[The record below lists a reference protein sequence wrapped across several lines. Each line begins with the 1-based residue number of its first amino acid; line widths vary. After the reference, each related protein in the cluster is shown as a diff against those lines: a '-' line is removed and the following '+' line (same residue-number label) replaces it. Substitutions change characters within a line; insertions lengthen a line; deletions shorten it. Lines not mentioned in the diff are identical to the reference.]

1 MSINIQMKTML
12 LALFSVAL
20 ISCSGS
26 KEASNKQSAKQ
37 KKKASATS
45 KNGIKPFSEVI
56 TKDAKSDE
64 GLFSVHKVDDKYY
77 FEIPDSLLEREVLL
91 VSRISGT
98 VQNLSFGGAGMKA
111 RSQQV
116 IRWQRQ
122 DDKLL
127 LRHVSYE
134 NVANDTLPIYES
146 VVNNNFEPVVE
157 AFKIEAL
164 GKDSASTVIDVTGF
178 FSSDVPMIG
187 PMSEGQRRAF
197 QVRRLDKNRSYIDRM
212 ASYPEN
218 VEVRHVLTYD
228 AQDPPDNGSTNTISL
243 EMAQSMILLPEEKM
257 QTRSYDQRVGFFSVN
272 QTEYGPNQQKATERQ
287 FVTRWKLVPKDME
300 AYKRGELVE
309 PEEPIVY
316 YIDRATPRK
325 WREYLMQGV
334 EDWQEAFE
342 EAGFKNAI
350 IAKMAPTKEEDPDFS
365 PEDVRYS
372 VIRYIANPIPN
383 AQGPHVH
390 DPRTGQILESDILWY
405 HNVMLLLRNWF
416 FVQTAAVNEE
426 ARGVEF
432 KDEVMGE
439 LIRFVAA
446 HEVGHTLGFPHNWGS
461 SYAYPVD
468 SLRSPSFTSTHGTA
482 PSIMDYARFNY
493 IAQPGDG
500 VESFYPAIGEYDKW
514 NTKWGYT
521 YFPDKDKEEIEET
534 LNEWTEERSD
544 DPLYFYGEQ
553 TFNKIDPRAQNEDL
567 GNNAMKAG
575 RLGIANLKRITDN
588 LIDWTYQEGENYD
601 ELETLY
607 GQVISQWNRYMGHAI
622 KNVGGVYEN
631 DKTYN
636 QDGVVY
642 TPTPAD
648 MQEEAVS
655 FLNNQAFSTPDW
667 MLKKKILQRI
677 EHAGAI
683 ERIRNIQ
690 ENSLEDLLD
699 FMRIARLLEI
709 EAMEEDEVY
718 TALNMLDDLREGIWS
733 ELDGGASIDIYR
745 RNLQRSYLDRM
756 HYLMT
761 EDVPNIPPQFS
772 DFFGITPVNVENS
785 DIRPMVREQL
795 TILEDDINQALRRTD
810 DRKTELHLNDALTRI
825 DDILDPED

>member
-1 MSINIQMKTML
+1 MRIKLLL
-12 LALFSVAL
+12 LALLSMGLVA
-20 ISCSGS
+20 CSGS
-26 KEASNKQSAKQ
+26 QEVS
-37 KKKASATS
+37 KKASS
-45 KNGIKPFSEVI
+45 KKPGGPMGVNGEMKPYDKVI
-56 TKDAKSDE
+56 TKEAKSDE
-64 GLFSVHKVDDKYY
+64 GLFTVHEVGDKYY
-77 FEIPDSLLEREVLL
+77 FEIPDSLLEREILL
-91 VSRISGT
+91 VSRIAGT

-116 IRWQRQ
+116 IRWQRKG
-122 DDKLL
+122 DKIM
-127 LRHVSYE
+127 LRHISYE

-157 AFKIEAL
+157 GFDIETI
-164 GKDSASTVIDVTGF
+164 GKDSTSTVIDVTKF
-178 FSSDVPMIG
+178 FTSDVPLIG
-187 PMSEGQRRAF
+187 PLSESQRRQF
-197 QVRRLDKNRSYIDRM
+197 QVRRLDENRSYIERM
-212 ASYPEN
+212 AAYPEN
-218 VEVRHVLTYD
+218 LEVRHVLTYT
-228 AQDPPDNGSTNTISL
+228 AQDPPDNGSTNTLSI
-243 EMAQSMILLPEEKM
+243 EMAQSMIVLPEEKM

-272 QTEYGPNQQKATERQ
+272 QTEYGPDQQKATERQ
-287 FVTRWKLVPKDME
+287 YVTRWKLVPKDVE

-309 PEEPIVY
+309 PVEPIVY

-325 WREYLMQGV
+325 WRKYLMQGV

-350 IAKMAPTKEEDPDFS
+350 IAKMAPTKEENPEFS
-365 PEDVRYS
+365 PEDVRFS

-405 HNVMLLLRNWF
+405 HNVMLLLRNWY
-416 FVQTAAVNEE
+416 FVHTAAVNPE

-432 KDEVMGE
+432 EDEVMGE
-439 LIRFVAA
+439 LIRFVSA

-468 SLRSPSFTSTHGTA
+468 SLRSPTFTSTHGTA

-500 VESFYPAIGEYDKW
+500 VTNFMPALGEYDKW
-514 NTKWGYT
+514 VTKWGYT
-521 YFPDKDKEEIEET
+521 YFPDQDKDDIENI

-544 DPLYFYGEQ
+544 NPLYFYGEQ
-553 TFNKIDPRAQNEDL
+553 TGTKIDPRAQNEDL
-567 GNNAMKAG
+567 GDNAMEAG

-588 LIDWTYQEGENYD
+588 LIEWTYQEGENYD

-607 GQVISQWNRYMGHAI
+607 GQVIGQWNRYMGHVI

-636 QDGVVY
+636 QEGVVY
-642 TPTPAD
+642 EPTPAD
-648 MQEEAVS
+648 IQENAVKFLNEEA
-655 FLNNQAFSTPDW
+655 FQTPDW
-667 MLKKKILQRI
+667 MLDREILNRI

-690 ENSLEDLLD
+690 ENALEDLLD
-699 FMRIARLLEI
+699 FMRLARMIET
-709 EAMEEDEVY
+709 EAMIGNEAYSTVS
-718 TALNMLDDLREGIWS
+718 MLDDIRKGIWS
-733 ELDGGASIDIYR
+733 ELERGTAIDTYR
-745 RNLQRSYLDRM
+745 RNLQRTYLERL

-761 EDVPNIPPQFS
+761 EDLPDFPPQFAE
-772 DFFGITPVNVENS
+772 FFGITPVNVEQS

-795 TILEDDINQALRRTD
+795 TLLEDQIERTVESID
-810 DRKTELHLNDALTRI
+810 DRMTKMHLNDALIRI
-825 DDILDPED
+825 ENILDQDDD

>member
-1 MSINIQMKTML
+1 MIFNIHIKLFL
-12 LALFSVAL
+12 LTLFSVAL

-26 KEASNKQSAKQ
+26 KEASDKQSAKQ
-37 KKKASATS
+37 KKKAAAAS
-45 KNGIKPFSEVI
+45 KNGIKPFSKVI

-64 GLFSVHKVDDKYY
+64 GLFTVHKVDDKYY

-91 VSRISGT
+91 VSRIAAT

-164 GKDSASTVIDVTGF
+164 GEDSASTVIDVTGF

-197 QVRRLDKNRSYIDRM
+197 KVRRLDKKRSYIDRM
-212 ASYPEN
+212 AAYPEN

-257 QTRSYDQRVGFFSVN
+257 QTRSYDQRVGFFSVD
-272 QTEYGPNQQKATERQ
+272 QTEYGPDQQKATERQ

-309 PEEPIVY
+309 PKEPIVY
-316 YIDRATPRK
+316 HIDRATPRK

-350 IAKMAPTKEEDPDFS
+350 IAKMAPTEEEEPEFS

-461 SYAYPVD
+461 SYAFPVD
-468 SLRSPSFTSTHGTA
+468 SLRSPSFTSSHGTA

-521 YFPDKDKEEIEET
+521 YFPDKDKEGIKET
-534 LNEWTEERSD
+534 LNEWTEDRSD
-544 DPLYFYGEQ
+544 DPLYFYGKQ
-553 TFNKIDPRAQNEDL
+553 TSNKIDPRAQNEDL
-567 GNNAMKAG
+567 GDNAMKAG

-588 LIDWTYQEGENYD
+588 LIDWTYQDGENYD

-655 FLNNQAFSTPDW
+655 FLNEQAFRTPDW
-667 MLKKKILQRI
+667 MLNKEILQRI
-677 EHAGAI
+677 EHAGAV

-709 EAMEEDEVY
+709 EAMEEDDVY
-718 TALNMLDDLREGIWS
+718 TALNMLDDVREGVWS
-733 ELDGGASIDIYR
+733 ELSSGASIDIYR
-745 RNLQRSYLDRM
+745 RNLQRSYLNRM

-761 EDVPNIPPQFS
+761 EDVPSIPPQFRE
-772 DFFGITPVNVENS
+772 FFGMTPVNVEQS

-795 TILEDDINQALRRTD
+795 TILEDDINSALRRTN
-810 DRKTELHLNDALTRI
+810 DRKTKLHLNDALTRI
-825 DDILDPED
+825 DDILNPDD

>member
-1 MSINIQMKTML
+1 MRFKFIV
-12 LALFSVAL
+12 LALL
-20 ISCSGS
+20 IFGLLGCSGS
-26 KEASNKQSAKQ
+26 KKIADNSS
-37 KKKASATS
+37 SS
-45 KNGIKPFSEVI
+45 KRGSQRSKSDIKPFSKVI
-56 TKDAKSDE
+56 TKDATSDE
-64 GLFSVHKVDDKYY
+64 GLFNVHKVDDEYY
-77 FEIPDSLLEREVLL
+77 FEIPNEILDREVLL

-98 VQNLSFGGAGMKA
+98 IQNLSFGGAGMKA

-116 IRWQRQ
+116 IRWQRK

-157 AFKIEAL
+157 AFDIEAL
-164 GKDSASTVIDVTGF
+164 GKDSTSTVIEVTDF
-178 FSSDVPMIG
+178 FTSDVPFIG
-187 PMSEGQRRAF
+187 PFSENQRRSF
-197 QVRRLDKNRSYIDRM
+197 KVRRLDDDRSYIERT
-212 ASYPEN
+212 AAYPEN
-218 VEVRHVLTYD
+218 VEVRHVLTYN
-228 AQDPPDNGSTNTISL
+228 AEDPPDNGSTNTISL

-257 QTRSYDQRVGFFSVN
+257 KTRTYDQRVGFFSVE

-287 FVTRWKLVPKDME
+287 YVTRWKLLPSDME

-309 PEEPIVY
+309 PVEPIVY

-325 WREYLMQGV
+325 WRKYIMQGV

-350 IAKMAPTKEEDPDFS
+350 VAKMAPTKEENPEFS
-365 PEDVRYS
+365 PEDVRFS

-405 HNVMLLLRNWF
+405 HNVMALLRNWY
-416 FVQTAAVNEE
+416 FVQTAAANPE
-426 ARGVEF
+426 ARTVEF
-432 KDEVMGE
+432 EDDVMGQ
-439 LIRFVAA
+439 LIRFVSA
-446 HEVGHTLGFPHNWGS
+446 HEVGHTLGYPHNWGS
-461 SYAYPVD
+461 SYAFPVD

-500 VESFYPAIGEYDKW
+500 ITNFLPAIGEYDKW
-514 NTKWGYT
+514 VTKWGYT
-521 YFPDKDKEEIEET
+521 HFPEEDKESIEET
-534 LNEWTEERSD
+534 LNEWTEERSGN
-544 DPLYFYGEQ
+544 PLYFYGEQ
-553 TFNKIDPRAQNEDL
+553 TGNKIDPRAQNEDL
-567 GNNAMKAG
+567 SNDAMEAG
-575 RLGIANLKRITDN
+575 RLGIENLKRITNN
-588 LIDWTYQEGENYD
+588 LVDWTYRKGENYE

-607 GQVISQWNRYMGHAI
+607 GEIINQWNRYMGHVV

-648 MQEEAVS
+648 IQQNAVA
-655 FLNNQAFSTPDW
+655 FLNEQAFQTPEW
-667 MLKKKILQRI
+667 MLNKEILNRI
-677 EHAGAI
+677 EHAGAV

-690 ENSLEDLLD
+690 ENALEDLLD
-699 FMRIARLLEI
+699 FMRMARMI
-709 EAMEEDEVY
+709 ETETMYEESY
-718 TALNMLDDLREGIWS
+718 SALTMLDDVRNGIWT
-733 ELDGGASIDIYR
+733 ELDTGSSIDTYR
-745 RNLQRSYLDRM
+745 RNLQRSYLHRM
-756 HYLMT
+756 HELMT
-761 EDVPNIPPQFS
+761 GDVPDIPSQFRE
-772 DFFGITPVNVENS
+772 FFGITPVNVAQS

-795 TILEDDINQALRRTD
+795 SLLEDEIEAALEETE
-810 DRKTELHLNDALTRI
+810 DRKTRLHLQDVLMRI
-825 DDILDPED
+825 EQILDVDD